1 MYFDNHS
8 QRFLL
13 QMEVNVNLVSYQP
26 LLLLSK
32 LLAQLA
38 AFVMEYHFH
47 LEEHYGT
54 NYGYLLDIWQLN
66 FLKVNKVNL
75 SLVAQI
81 VKSLP
86 AMWETQVWFLG

>member
-1 MYFDNHS
+1 MFFDNHS

-32 LLAQLA
+32 LLGQLA
-38 AFVMEYHFH
+38 ALVMEYHFH
-47 LEEHYGT
+47 LEEHCGT

-66 FLKVNKVNL
+66 FLKVNRVNL
-75 SLVAQI
+75 SLVAPI
-81 VKSLP
+81 VKSLR
-86 AMWETQVWFLG
+86 AMWETQI